1 MKEHIWHL
9 PLDLG
14 AAGVLPV
21 VMAVPVP
28 GVAAV
33 VEGDLEAV
41 VAAIGGA

>member
-14 AAGVLPV
+14 AADVLPV
-21 VMAVPVP
+21 VVAEPVP

-33 VEGDLEAV
+33 VGDLKAVEAAV
-41 VAAIGGA
+41 GGA